1 MTHTTHNAWLAAPGI
16 VCALGQGM
24 DEVGR
29 RAIDGDG
36 DGMVRQS
43 GWLPGRDV
51 LVGAAA
57 GPLSDFADG
66 MPAHHRSRNNQLMLT
81 AFTQIEAATRQAIAA
96 FGAARIGVVIG
107 TSTSGVA
114 DAVPAFRHRAREG
127 RWPADYDYRR
137 QCLAAPAAC
146 LSELL
151 GTSGPAYTISTA
163 CTSSARALLSAKRLL
178 DAGLCDAVICGGVDT
193 LCPLTLAGFAAIEAL
208 SPQRCNPCSA
218 RRDGINIGEAAVL
231 FLMRRERPAGPAMVL
246 LGGGASSDAW
256 HMSAPDP
263 TGAGAAAAMRAA
275 LADAGLAPADIDWV
289 NLHGTGTPHNDAM
302 ESLAMQ
308 AVFGEGVA
316 CTSTKPMTGHAL
328 AAAGALEAALC
339 LAVLQRG
346 NARAQL
352 PPHLWDGQADPRL
365 PRLNLTGPGHA
376 LPGHGR
382 HIVMSN
388 SFAFGGSNASLIF
401 GAPEPEA

>member
-1 MTHTTHNAWLAAPGI
+1 MTATTNGAWLAAPGI

-24 DEVGR
+24 DEVAR
-29 RAIDGDG
+29 RALDGDG
-36 DGMVRQS
+36 TGMVWQS
-43 GWLPGRDV
+43 GLLSGRDV

-57 GPLSDFADG
+57 GPLAAFADAT
-66 MPAHHRSRNNQLMLT
+66 PAHHRSRNNQLMLT
-81 AFTQIEAATRQAIAA
+81 AFAQIEAATRQAIAR

-114 DAVPAFRHRAREG
+114 DAVPAFRLRAREG
-127 RWPADYDYRR
+127 HWPASYDYRR
-137 QCLAAPAAC
+137 QCLAAPSAC
-146 LSELL
+146 LAELL

-178 DAGLCDAVICGGVDT
+178 DAGLCDAVICGGVDS

-208 SPQRCNPCSA
+208 SSQRCNPCSA
-218 RRDGINIGEAAVL
+218 QRDGINIGEAAVL
-231 FLMRRERPAGPAMVL
+231 FLMQRQCPAEPAMAL

-275 LADAGLAPADIDWV
+275 LADAGLTPADIGWV

-316 CTSTKPMTGHAL
+316 CTSTKPMTGHTL
-328 AAAGALEAALC
+328 GAAGALEAALC

-346 NARAQL
+346 NIGANL
-352 PPHLWDGQADPRL
+352 PPHLWDGQADPLL
-365 PRLNLTGPGHA
+365 PRLNLTVPGQR
-376 LPGHGR
+376 LPAHGR
-382 HIVMSN
+382 RIVMSN
-388 SFAFGGSNASLIF
+388 SFAFGGSNAALIF
-401 GAPEPEA
+401 GALENAA